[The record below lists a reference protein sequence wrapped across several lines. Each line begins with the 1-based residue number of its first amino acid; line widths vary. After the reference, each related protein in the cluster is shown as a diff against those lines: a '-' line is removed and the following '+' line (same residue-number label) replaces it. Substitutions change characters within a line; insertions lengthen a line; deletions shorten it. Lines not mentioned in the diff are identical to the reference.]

1 MQFLATIFIKLDEY
15 LEVCPLFALT
25 DLLHLRNTY
34 MHILFFCFNRHQS
47 ITLNRLL
54 VRHRIHSI

>member
-1 MQFLATIFIKLDEY
+1 MQFLTTFFFIKLDEY

-34 MHILFFCFNRHQS
+34 MHILFFLFKPSSEHYVKPVIS
-47 ITLNRLL
+47 L
-54 VRHRIHSI
+54 S

>member
-34 MHILFFCFNRHQS
+34 MHILFFFLFQPS
-47 ITLNRLL
+47 SEYYVKPVI
-54 VRHRIHSI
+54 SPS

>member
-1 MQFLATIFIKLDEY
+1 MQFLTTFFFIKLDEY

-34 MHILFFCFNRHQS
+34 MYILFFF
-47 ITLNRLL
+47 
-54 VRHRIHSI
+54 V